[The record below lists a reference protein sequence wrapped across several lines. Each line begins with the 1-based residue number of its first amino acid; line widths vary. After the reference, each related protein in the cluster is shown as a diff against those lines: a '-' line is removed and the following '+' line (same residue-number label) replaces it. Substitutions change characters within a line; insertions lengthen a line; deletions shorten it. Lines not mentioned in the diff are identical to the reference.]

1 MPATSIRGLIRRQID
16 SLGNF
21 WVDFVA
27 GLARPGSDGRAAG
40 RPIAYS

>member
-1 MPATSIRGLIRRQID
+1 MRATSIRGLIRRQID

-27 GLARPGSDGRAAG
+27 VLERPGSDRRAAG